1 METRL
6 PKNRQL
12 TNYMTKTE
20 IARSFVER
28 FPDTENRTLAKL
40 MHNELPKVFT
50 TVEVARDVVRRL
62 RGAKGAYKLK
72 HTADKS
78 LFKPIGWQQN
88 VMPPTQSKTR
98 KPIVL
103 DGALKVLI
111 LSDIHI
117 PYHDEVAV
125 AAAINHGKKKKPDV
139 IILNGD
145 IGDFY
150 GVSRHDKD
158 PRRSL
163 ADELDAIRQFL
174 FHLRKQF
181 PVTRILYKIGNHEA
195 RMEMFLVKNA
205 PVLLGVSDFELPVLL
220 KFDELQIELVPS
232 LTLIRLGNLPIY
244 HGHELPQGMSSPVNP
259 ARGIWMRVQE
269 SLICGHWHRTS
280 EHTEST
286 GLNKRLSSCWSTGC
300 LCDLTPDYAIVN
312 RWNHGFAWVE
322 TQADGNYEVFNHKI
336 INGRVY

>member
-1 METRL
+1 
-6 PKNRQL
+6 
-12 TNYMTKTE
+12 MTKFE
-20 IARSFVER
+20 IAKSFVER
-28 FPDTENRTLAKL
+28 FPDMENRTLAKL
-40 MHNELPKVFT
+40 MHKESPKVFLSL
-50 TVEVARDVVRRL
+50 ESARDIVRRI
-62 RGAKGAYKLK
+62 RGAKGVY
-72 HTADKS
+72 HTKYVTDKS
-78 LFKPIGWQQN
+78 MFKPLGWQKN
-88 VMPPTQSKTR
+88 IMPKTQSKTR
-98 KPIVL
+98 EPIVL

-125 AAAINHGKKKKPDV
+125 AAAIAHGKKKKPDV

-174 FHLRKQF
+174 FYLRKQF
-181 PVTRILYKIGNHEA
+181 PATRILYKIGNHEA

-205 PVLLGVSDFELPVLL
+205 PVLLGVNDFELPVLL
-220 KFDELQIELVPS
+220 KFDELNIELVPS

-322 TQADGNYEVFNHKI
+322 TQADGNYEVTNHKI
-336 INGRVY
+336 ISGRVY

>member
-1 METRL
+1 
-6 PKNRQL
+6 
-12 TNYMTKTE
+12 MTKAE
-20 IARSFVER
+20 IVRSYLER
-28 FPDTENRTLAKL
+28 FPDTENLTLAKVL
-40 MHNELPKVFT
+40 HKELPTVFMSL
-50 TVEVARDVVRRL
+50 ESARDIVRRL
-62 RGAKGAYKLK
+62 RGAKGSYHNK
-72 HTADKS
+72 HAVNKAT
-78 LFKPIGWQQN
+78 FKPLGWQKD
-88 VMPPTQSKTR
+88 VIPKTLAR
-98 KPIVL
+98 TREPIVL
-103 DGALKVLI
+103 SGALKVLI

-117 PYHDEVAV
+117 PYHDEIAV
-125 AAAINHGKKKKPDV
+125 AAAIAHGKKKKPDV

-174 FHLRKQF
+174 FYLRKQF
-181 PVTRILYKIGNHEA
+181 PNARILYKIGNHEA

-220 KFDELQIELVPS
+220 KFEESKIELVPS
-232 LTLIRLGNLPIY
+232 LTLIRLGSLPIY

-286 GLNKRLSSCWSTGC
+286 GLNKKLSSCWSTGC

-322 TQADGNYEVFNHKI
+322 TQADGNYEVTNHKI

>member
-1 METRL
+1 
-6 PKNRQL
+6 
-12 TNYMTKTE
+12 MTKAE
-20 IARSFVER
+20 IVRSYLER
-28 FPDTENRTLAKL
+28 FPETENRTLAKL
-40 MHNELPKVFT
+40 LHKELPKVFMSP
-50 TVEVARDVVRRL
+50 EVARDIIRRL
-62 RGAKGAYKLK
+62 RGAKGKR
-72 HTADKS
+72 HTKYATDKS
-78 LFKPIGWQQN
+78 AFKPLGWQKD
-88 VMPPTQSKTR
+88 VMPKTLAR
-98 KPIVL
+98 TREPIVL
-103 DGALKVLI
+103 SGALKVLI

-117 PYHDEVAV
+117 PYHDEAAV
-125 AAAINHGKKKKPDV
+125 AAAIAHGKKKKPDV

-181 PVTRILYKIGNHEA
+181 PNARILYKIGNHEA

-220 KFDELQIELVPS
+220 KFDESRIELVPS
-232 LTLIRLGNLPIY
+232 LTLIRLGSLPIY

-286 GLNKRLSSCWSTGC
+286 GLNKKLSSCWSTGC

-322 TQADGNYEVFNHKI
+322 TQADGNYEVTNHKV

>member
-1 METRL
+1 
-6 PKNRQL
+6 
-12 TNYMTKTE
+12 MTKTE
-20 IARSFVER
+20 IAREFIAR
-28 FPDTENRTLAKL
+28 FPDVENRTLARLIFK
-40 MHNELPKVFT
+40 EKPKVFPSL
-50 TVEVARDVVRRL
+50 ENARTVVRHV
-62 RGAKGAYKLK
+62 RGATGIPNKG
-72 HTADKS
+72 HIADKS
-78 LFKPIGWQQN
+78 AFKPLGWQKN
-88 VMPPTQSKTR
+88 LLPKTQATSR
-98 KPIVL
+98 KPITL
-103 DGALKVLI
+103 NGALKVLI

-125 AAAINHGKKKKPDV
+125 AAAIAHAKKKKPDV

-163 ADELDAIRQFL
+163 SDELDAIRQFL

-181 PVTRILYKIGNHEA
+181 PTTRILYKIGNHEA
-195 RMEMFLVKNA
+195 RMEIFLVKNA
-205 PVLLGVSDFELPVLL
+205 PVLLGVTDFELPVLL
-220 KFDELQIELVPS
+220 KFDELNIELVPS
-232 LTLIRLGNLPIY
+232 LTLIRLGKLPIY

-286 GLNKRLSSCWSTGC
+286 GLNKQLSSCWSTGC
-300 LCDLTPDYAIVN
+300 LCDLSPDYAIVN

-322 TQADGNYEVFNHKI
+322 TQADGNYEVTNHKI
-336 INGRVY
+336 INGKVY

>member
-1 METRL
+1 
-6 PKNRQL
+6 
-12 TNYMTKTE
+12 MTKTE
-20 IARSFVER
+20 LARKFVEQ
-28 FPDTENRTLAKL
+28 FPDVENRTIARMLYKDY
-40 MHNELPKVFT
+40 PKVFLSL
-50 TVEVARDVVRRL
+50 ESARDVVRTL
-62 RGAKGAYKLK
+62 RGARGVHHK
-72 HTADKS
+72 TRISDKS
-78 LFKPIGWQQN
+78 LYKPLGWQQN
-88 VMPPTQSKTR
+88 LMPKTYAKTR
-98 KPIVL
+98 EPIIL

-125 AAAINHGKKKKPDV
+125 AAAIAHGKKKKPDI

-158 PRRSL
+158 PHRSL
-163 ADELDAIRQFL
+163 ADELNAIRQFL

-181 PVTRILYKIGNHEA
+181 PTSRILYKIGNHEV
-195 RMEMFLVKNA
+195 RMELFLIKNA
-205 PVLLGVSDFELPVLL
+205 PVLLGIKDFEIPILL
-220 KFDELQIELVPS
+220 KFDELNIELVPS
-232 LTLIRLGNLPIY
+232 LTLIRLGKLPIY

-286 GLNKRLSSCWSTGC
+286 GLNKQLSSCWSTGC
-300 LCDLTPDYAIVN
+300 LCNLTPDYAIVN

-322 TQADGNYEVFNHKI
+322 TQTDGNYEVTNHKI
-336 INGRVY
+336 INGKVY

>member
-1 METRL
+1 
-6 PKNRQL
+6 
-12 TNYMTKTE
+12 
-20 IARSFVER
+20 V
-28 FPDTENRTLAKL
+28 
-40 MHNELPKVFT
+40 
-50 TVEVARDVVRRL
+50 
-62 RGAKGAYKLK
+62 
-72 HTADKS
+72 DKS
-78 LFKPIGWQQN
+78 AFKPLGWQKN
-88 VMPPTQSKTR
+88 IMPKTQATSR

-125 AAAINHGKKKKPDV
+125 AAAIAHGKKKKPDV
-139 IILNGD
+139 VILNGD

-163 ADELDAIRQFL
+163 SDELDAIRQFL
-174 FHLRKQF
+174 FYLRQQF
-181 PVTRILYKIGNHEA
+181 TNARILYKIGNHEA

-286 GLNKRLSSCWSTGC
+286 GLNKKLSSCWSTGC
-300 LCDLTPDYAIVN
+300 LCDLSPDYAIVN
-312 RWNHGFAWVE
+312 RWNHGFVWVE
-322 TQADGNYEVFNHKI
+322 TQADGNYEVTNHKI

>member
-1 METRL
+1 
-6 PKNRQL
+6 
-12 TNYMTKTE
+12 MTKSQ
-20 IARSFVER
+20 IAKEFIDR
-28 FPDTENRTLAKL
+28 FPDSENRTIARV
-40 MHNELPKVFT
+40 MHKEMPKIFRS
-50 TVEVARDVVRRL
+50 VEDARKSVRLL
-62 RGAKGAYKLK
+62 RGAAGG
-72 HTADKS
+72 HPTADKS
-78 LFKPIGWQQN
+78 ARRPLGWQKN
-88 VMPPTQSKTR
+88 IIPKTQATR
-98 KPIVL
+98 REPVIL

-125 AAAINHGKKKKPDV
+125 STAIAFGKKKKPDV

-163 ADELDAIRQFL
+163 ADELDALRQFL
-174 FHLRKQF
+174 FHLRAQF
-181 PVTRILYKIGNHEA
+181 PKARILYKIGNHED
-195 RMEMFLVKNA
+195 RMEKFLVKNA
-205 PVLLGVSDFELPVLL
+205 PVLLGVTDFELPVLL
-220 KFDELQIELVPS
+220 KFEELNIELVPS

-300 LCDLTPDYAIVN
+300 LCDLSPDYAIVN
-312 RWNHGFAWVE
+312 RWNHGFVWVE
-322 TQADGNYEVFNHKI
+322 TQICGNYEVSNHKI

>member
-1 METRL
+1 
-6 PKNRQL
+6 
-12 TNYMTKTE
+12 MTKAD
-20 IARSFVER
+20 IVRSYLER
-28 FPDTENRTLAKL
+28 FPETENLTLAKVL
-40 MHNELPKVFT
+40 HKELPKVFMSP
-50 TVEVARDVVRRL
+50 EVARDIIRRL
-62 RGAKGAYKLK
+62 RGAKGKR
-72 HTADKS
+72 HTKYATDKS
-78 LFKPIGWQQN
+78 AFKPLGWQRD
-88 VMPPTQSKTR
+88 VIPKTLAR
-98 KPIVL
+98 TREPIVL
-103 DGALKVLI
+103 SGVLRVLI

-125 AAAINHGKKKKPDV
+125 AAAIAHGRKKKPDV

-181 PVTRILYKIGNHEA
+181 PNARILYKIGNHEA

-220 KFDELQIELVPS
+220 KFDESRIELVPS
-232 LTLIRLGNLPIY
+232 LTLIRLGSLPIY

-286 GLNKRLSSCWSTGC
+286 GLNKKLSSCWSTGC

-322 TQADGNYEVFNHKI
+322 TQADGNYEVTNHKI

>member
-1 METRL
+1 VPILPPRQRFGQRL
-6 PKNRQL
+6 VSVKIHHADTVLVLALHKRAARLMLDSWLAILAPATLGRQL
-12 TNYMTKTE
+12 
-20 IARSFVER
+20 IRHV
-28 FPDTENRTLAKL
+28 
-40 MHNELPKVFT
+40 
-50 TVEVARDVVRRL
+50 
-62 RGAKGAYKLK
+62 RGAKGKESK
-72 HTADKS
+72 QGIADKS
-78 LFKPIGWQQN
+78 MFKPIGWQQN
-88 VMPPTQSKTR
+88 VMPKTLSRSR

-103 DGALKVLI
+103 EGALKVLI

-117 PYHDEVAV
+117 PYHDEAAV
-125 AAAINHGKKKKPDV
+125 AAAIAHGKKKKPDV

-174 FHLRKQF
+174 FYLRKQF
-181 PVTRILYKIGNHEA
+181 PSARILYKIGNHEA

-220 KFDELQIELVPS
+220 KFDELNIELVPS
-232 LTLIRLGNLPIY
+232 LTLIRLGSLPIY

-286 GLNKRLSSCWSTGC
+286 GLNKKLSSCWSTGC

-322 TQADGNYEVFNHKI
+322 TQADGNYEVTNHKI

>member
-1 METRL
+1 
-6 PKNRQL
+6 
-12 TNYMTKTE
+12 MTKAD
-20 IARSFVER
+20 IVRSYLER
-28 FPDTENRTLAKL
+28 FPDTENLTLAKIL
-40 MHNELPKVFT
+40 NKELPTVFMSP
-50 TVEVARDVVRRL
+50 ESARDIIRRL
-62 RGAKGAYKLK
+62 RGAKGKRHIKYA
-72 HTADKS
+72 TDKS
-78 LFKPIGWQQN
+78 AFKPLGWQKD
-88 VMPPTQSKTR
+88 VIPKTLAR
-98 KPIVL
+98 TREPIVL
-103 DGALKVLI
+103 SGALKVLI

-125 AAAINHGKKKKPDV
+125 AAAIAHGKKKKPDV

-174 FHLRKQF
+174 FYLRKQF
-181 PVTRILYKIGNHEA
+181 PNARILYKIGNHEA

-220 KFDELQIELVPS
+220 KFDESRIELVPS
-232 LTLIRLGNLPIY
+232 LTLIRLGSLPIY

-286 GLNKRLSSCWSTGC
+286 GLNKKLSSCWSTGC

-322 TQADGNYEVFNHKI
+322 TQSDGNYEVTNHKI

>member
-1 METRL
+1 
-6 PKNRQL
+6 
-12 TNYMTKTE
+12 MTKSE
-20 IARSFVER
+20 IAREFVAR
-28 FPDTENRTLAKL
+28 FPDVENRTIARVMFK
-40 MHNELPKVFT
+40 EKPKVFPSLENARN
-50 TVEVARDVVRRL
+50 TVRHV
-62 RGAKGAYKLK
+62 RGAGGAKQKKYIV
-72 HTADKS
+72 DKS
-78 LFKPIGWQQN
+78 AFKPLGWQKN
-88 VMPPTQSKTR
+88 IMPKTQATSR

-125 AAAINHGKKKKPDV
+125 AAAIAHGKKKKPDV
-139 IILNGD
+139 VILNGD

-163 ADELDAIRQFL
+163 SDELDAIRQFL
-174 FHLRKQF
+174 FYLRQQF
-181 PVTRILYKIGNHEA
+181 PNARILYKIGNHEA

-220 KFDELQIELVPS
+220 KFDELKIELVPS

-286 GLNKRLSSCWSTGC
+286 GLNKKLSSCWSTGC
-300 LCDLTPDYAIVN
+300 LCDLSPDYAIVN
-312 RWNHGFAWVE
+312 RWNHGFVWVE
-322 TQADGNYEVFNHKI
+322 TQADGNYEVTNHKI

>member
-1 METRL
+1 
-6 PKNRQL
+6 
-12 TNYMTKTE
+12 MTKTQL
-20 IARSFVER
+20 AREFIER
-28 FPDTENRTLAKL
+28 FPDAENRTIARVMFK
-40 MHNELPKVFT
+40 ERPKVF
-50 TVEVARDVVRRL
+50 VSLESARSVIRGL
-62 RGAKGAYKLK
+62 RGANAGRIV
-72 HTADKS
+72 ADKS
-78 LFKPIGWQQN
+78 AIKPLGWQKN
-88 VMPPTQSKTR
+88 VMPKTQATTR
-98 KPIVL
+98 EPIVL
-103 DGALKVLI
+103 SGALKVLI

-117 PYHDEVAV
+117 PYHDETAL
-125 AAAINHGKKKKPDV
+125 AAAIAHGKKKKPDV
-139 IILNGD
+139 VILNGD

-174 FHLRKQF
+174 FYLRAQF
-181 PVTRILYKIGNHEA
+181 PKARILYKIGNHEA

-220 KFDELQIELVPS
+220 KFAELGIELVPS

-286 GLNKRLSSCWSTGC
+286 GLNKKLSSCWSTGC
-300 LCDLTPDYAIVN
+300 LCDLSPDYAIVN
-312 RWNHGFAWVE
+312 RWNHGFVWVE
-322 TQADGNYEVFNHKI
+322 TQPCGNYEVTNHKI

>member
-1 METRL
+1 
-6 PKNRQL
+6 
-12 TNYMTKTE
+12 MTKTE
-20 IARSFVER
+20 IAREFIAR
-28 FPDTENRTLAKL
+28 FPDVENRTLARVMFK
-40 MHNELPKVFT
+40 EKPKVFPSLENARN
-50 TVEVARDVVRRL
+50 TVRL
-62 RGAKGAYKLK
+62 ARGASGAKQK
-72 HTADKS
+72 RHIADKS
-78 LFKPIGWQQN
+78 AFKPLGWQKN
-88 VMPPTQSKTR
+88 IMPKTQATTR
-98 KPIVL
+98 EPIVL
-103 DGALKVLI
+103 SGALKVLI

-117 PYHDEVAV
+117 PYHDETAL
-125 AAAINHGKKKKPDV
+125 AAAIAHGKKKKPDV
-139 IILNGD
+139 VILNGD

-163 ADELDAIRQFL
+163 SDELDAIRQFL
-174 FHLRKQF
+174 FHLRAQF
-181 PVTRILYKIGNHEA
+181 PKARILYKIGNHEA

-220 KFDELQIELVPS
+220 KFDELNIELVPS

-286 GLNKRLSSCWSTGC
+286 GLNKKLSSCWSTGC
-300 LCDLTPDYAIVN
+300 LCDLSPDYAIVN
-312 RWNHGFAWVE
+312 RWNHGFVWVE
-322 TQADGNYEVFNHKI
+322 TQADGNYEVTNHKI

>member
-1 METRL
+1 
-6 PKNRQL
+6 
-12 TNYMTKTE
+12 MTKIE

-28 FPDTENRTLAKL
+28 FPDMENRTLAKL
-40 MHNELPKVFT
+40 MHKESPKVFLSL
-50 TVEVARDVVRRL
+50 ESARDIVRRI
-62 RGAKGAYKLK
+62 RGAKGTHVTKY
-72 HTADKS
+72 TADKT
-78 LFKPIGWQQN
+78 LFKPLGWQQN
-88 VMPPTQSKTR
+88 VLPKTHSRSR

-117 PYHDEVAV
+117 PYHDEIAV
-125 AAAINHGKKKKPDV
+125 NAALNHGKKKKPDV

-181 PVTRILYKIGNHEA
+181 PSARILYKIGNHEA

-220 KFDELQIELVPS
+220 KFEELNIELVPS

-286 GLNKRLSSCWSTGC
+286 GLNKKLS
-300 LCDLTPDYAIVN
+300 
-312 RWNHGFAWVE
+312 
-322 TQADGNYEVFNHKI
+322 
-336 INGRVY
+336 

>member
-1 METRL
+1 
-6 PKNRQL
+6 
-12 TNYMTKTE
+12 MTKTE
-20 IARSFVER
+20 LAKEFVER
-28 FPDTENRTLAKL
+28 FTDVENRTLARMMQKEHSKIFL
-40 MHNELPKVFT
+40 SLEG
-50 TVEVARDVVRRL
+50 ARDLVRRL
-62 RGAKGAYKLK
+62 RGAKGLYHKK
-72 HTADKS
+72 HTTDKS
-78 LFKPIGWQQN
+78 LFKPLGWQQN
-88 VMPPTQSKTR
+88 VMPKTHAKTR
-98 KPIVL
+98 EPIVL

-125 AAAINHGKKKKPDV
+125 AAALAHGKKKKPDV

-181 PVTRILYKIGNHEA
+181 PSTRILYKIGNHEA

-232 LTLIRLGNLPIY
+232 LTLIRLGSLPIY

-286 GLNKRLSSCWSTGC
+286 GLNKKLSSCWSTGC

>member
-1 METRL
+1 
-6 PKNRQL
+6 
-12 TNYMTKTE
+12 MTKAE
-20 IARSFVER
+20 IVRSYIER
-28 FPDTENRTLAKL
+28 FPDTENLTLAKVL
-40 MHNELPKVFT
+40 HKELPKVFLSP
-50 TVEVARDVVRRL
+50 ESARDIVRRL
-62 RGAKGAYKLK
+62 RGAKGAYHNK
-72 HTADKS
+72 HAVNKS
-78 LFKPIGWQQN
+78 TFKPLGWQKD
-88 VMPPTQSKTR
+88 VMPKTLAR
-98 KPIVL
+98 TREPIVL

-117 PYHDEVAV
+117 PYHDEAAV
-125 AAAINHGKKKKPDV
+125 AAAIAHGKKKKPDV

-181 PVTRILYKIGNHEA
+181 PNARILYKIGNHEA

-220 KFDELQIELVPS
+220 KFDESRIELVPS
-232 LTLIRLGNLPIY
+232 LTLIRLGSLPIY

-286 GLNKRLSSCWSTGC
+286 GLNKKLSSCWSTGC

-322 TQADGNYEVFNHKI
+322 TQADGNYEVTNHKI

>member
-1 METRL
+1 
-6 PKNRQL
+6 
-12 TNYMTKTE
+12 MTKAE
-20 IARSFVER
+20 IVRSYLER
-28 FPDTENRTLAKL
+28 FPETENRTLAKL
-40 MHNELPKVFT
+40 LHKELPNVFMSP
-50 TVEVARDVVRRL
+50 EAARDIIRRL
-62 RGAKGAYKLK
+62 RGAKGKR
-72 HTADKS
+72 HTKYAMDKS
-78 LFKPIGWQQN
+78 AFKPLGWQKD
-88 VMPPTQSKTR
+88 VIPKTLAR
-98 KPIVL
+98 TREPIVL
-103 DGALKVLI
+103 SGALKVLI

-117 PYHDEVAV
+117 PYHDEIAV
-125 AAAINHGKKKKPDV
+125 AAAIAHGKKKKPDV

-174 FHLRKQF
+174 FYLRKQF
-181 PVTRILYKIGNHEA
+181 PNARILYKIGNHEA

-220 KFDELQIELVPS
+220 KFDESRIELVPS
-232 LTLIRLGNLPIY
+232 LTLIRLGSLPIY

-286 GLNKRLSSCWSTGC
+286 GLNKKLSSCWSTGC

-322 TQADGNYEVFNHKI
+322 TQSDGNYEVTNHKI

>member
-1 METRL
+1 
-6 PKNRQL
+6 
-12 TNYMTKTE
+12 MTKAD
-20 IARSFVER
+20 IVRSYLER
-28 FPDTENRTLAKL
+28 FPDTENLTLAKIL
-40 MHNELPKVFT
+40 NKELPTVFMSP
-50 TVEVARDVVRRL
+50 ESARDIIRRL
-62 RGAKGAYKLK
+62 RGAKGKRHIKYA
-72 HTADKS
+72 TDKS
-78 LFKPIGWQQN
+78 AFKPLGWQKD
-88 VMPPTQSKTR
+88 VIPKTLAR
-98 KPIVL
+98 TREPIVL
-103 DGALKVLI
+103 SGALKVLI

-125 AAAINHGKKKKPDV
+125 AAAIAHGKKKKPDV

-174 FHLRKQF
+174 FYLRKQF
-181 PVTRILYKIGNHEA
+181 PNARILYKIGNHEA

-220 KFDELQIELVPS
+220 KFDESRIELVPS
-232 LTLIRLGNLPIY
+232 LTLIRLGSLPIY

-286 GLNKRLSSCWSTGC
+286 GLNKKLSSCWSTGC

-322 TQADGNYEVFNHKI
+322 TQADGNYEVTNHKI

>member
-1 METRL
+1 
-6 PKNRQL
+6 
-12 TNYMTKTE
+12 MTKAE
-20 IARSFVER
+20 IVRSYLER
-28 FPDTENRTLAKL
+28 FPDTENLTLAKIL
-40 MHNELPKVFT
+40 HKELPKVFLST
-50 TVEVARDVVRRL
+50 ESARDTVRRL
-62 RGAKGAYKLK
+62 RGAKGEYHSKY
-72 HTADKS
+72 TMDKS
-78 LFKPIGWQQN
+78 AFKPLGWQKD
-88 VMPPTQSKTR
+88 VIPKTLAR
-98 KPIVL
+98 TREPIVL
-103 DGALKVLI
+103 SGALKVLI

-117 PYHDEVAV
+117 PYHDEAAV
-125 AAAINHGKKKKPDV
+125 TAAIAHGKKKKPDV

-181 PVTRILYKIGNHEA
+181 PNARILYKIGNHEA
-195 RMEMFLVKNA
+195 RMEMFLIKNA

-220 KFDELQIELVPS
+220 RFDEARIELVPS
-232 LTLIRLGNLPIY
+232 LTLIRLGSLPIY

-286 GLNKRLSSCWSTGC
+286 GLNKKLSSCWSTGC
-300 LCDLTPDYAIVN
+300 LCDLSPDYAIVN

-322 TQADGNYEVFNHKI
+322 TQADGNYEVTNHKI

>member
-1 METRL
+1 
-6 PKNRQL
+6 
-12 TNYMTKTE
+12 MTKAE
-20 IARSFVER
+20 IVRSYLER
-28 FPDTENRTLAKL
+28 FPDTENLTLAKVL
-40 MHNELPKVFT
+40 HKELPTVFMSL
-50 TVEVARDVVRRL
+50 ESARDIVRRL
-62 RGAKGAYKLK
+62 RGAKGSYHNK
-72 HTADKS
+72 HAVNKAT
-78 LFKPIGWQQN
+78 FKPLGWQKD
-88 VMPPTQSKTR
+88 VIPKTLAR
-98 KPIVL
+98 TREPIVL
-103 DGALKVLI
+103 SGALKVLI

-117 PYHDEVAV
+117 PYHDEIAV
-125 AAAINHGKKKKPDV
+125 AAAIAHGKKKKPDV

-174 FHLRKQF
+174 FYLRKQF
-181 PVTRILYKIGNHEA
+181 PNARILYKIGNHEA

-220 KFDELQIELVPS
+220 KFDESRIELVPS
-232 LTLIRLGNLPIY
+232 LTLIRLGSLPIY

-286 GLNKRLSSCWSTGC
+286 GLNKKLSSCWSTGC

-322 TQADGNYEVFNHKI
+322 TQADGNYEVTNHKI

>member
-1 METRL
+1 
-6 PKNRQL
+6 
-12 TNYMTKTE
+12 MTKTE
-20 IARSFVER
+20 IAREYIER
-28 FPDTENRTLAKL
+28 FPDLENRTLARVIHK
-40 MHNELPKVFT
+40 ELPKVFT
-50 TVEVARDVVRRL
+50 DLENTRQVIRQI
-62 RGAKGAYKLK
+62 RGAKGVNGNK
-72 HTADKS
+72 HVSDKS
-78 LFKPIGWQQN
+78 MFKPLGWQQN
-88 VMPPTQSKTR
+88 LMPKTHATTR
-98 KPIVL
+98 KPVVL

-111 LSDIHI
+111 LSDVHI

-125 AAAINHGKKKKPDV
+125 AAALAHGKKKKPDV

-181 PVTRILYKIGNHEA
+181 PNTRILYKIGNHEA

-220 KFDELQIELVPS
+220 KFDELNIELVPS

-286 GLNKRLSSCWSTGC
+286 GLNKKLSSCWSTGC
-300 LCDLTPDYAIVN
+300 LCDLSPDYAIVN

>member
-1 METRL
+1 
-6 PKNRQL
+6 
-12 TNYMTKTE
+12 MTKTE
-20 IARSFVER
+20 IAREFIAR
-28 FPDTENRTLAKL
+28 FPDVENRTIARVMFK
-40 MHNELPKVFT
+40 EKPKVFPSLENARN
-50 TVEVARDVVRRL
+50 TVRHV
-62 RGAKGAYKLK
+62 RGAGGAKQKKYIV
-72 HTADKS
+72 DKS
-78 LFKPIGWQQN
+78 AFKPLGWQKN
-88 VMPPTQSKTR
+88 IMPKTQATTR
-98 KPIVL
+98 QPVVL

-125 AAAINHGKKKKPDV
+125 AAAIAHGKKKRPDV

-163 ADELDAIRQFL
+163 SDELDAIRQFL
-174 FHLRKQF
+174 FHLRAQF
-181 PVTRILYKIGNHEA
+181 PKARILYKIGNHEA

-286 GLNKRLSSCWSTGC
+286 GLNKKLSSCWSTGC
-300 LCDLTPDYAIVN
+300 LCDLSPDYAIVN
-312 RWNHGFAWVE
+312 RWNHGFVWVE
-322 TQADGNYEVFNHKI
+322 TQACGNYEVTNHKI

>member
-1 METRL
+1 
-6 PKNRQL
+6 
-12 TNYMTKTE
+12 MTKTQ
-20 IARSFVER
+20 IARDYITR
-28 FPDTENRTLAKL
+28 FPDAENRTIARA
-40 MHNELPKVFT
+40 MHKEHPKVFT
-50 TVEVARDVVRRL
+50 SIDAARCTIRRL
-62 RGAKGAYKLK
+62 RGAHGGQEG
-72 HTADKS
+72 ADKS
-78 LFKPIGWQQN
+78 AIRPHGWQKN
-88 VMPPTQSKTR
+88 VMPKTLATR
-98 KPIVL
+98 REPITL

-117 PYHDEVAV
+117 PYHDEKAL
-125 AAAINHGKKKKPDV
+125 AAAIAHGKKKRPDV
-139 IILNGD
+139 VILNGD

-163 ADELDAIRQFL
+163 SDELDAIRQFL
-174 FHLRKQF
+174 FYLRAQF
-181 PVTRILYKIGNHEA
+181 PKARILYKIGNHEA

-220 KFDELQIELVPS
+220 KFDELGIELVPS

-286 GLNKRLSSCWSTGC
+286 GLDKKLSSCWSTGC
-300 LCDLTPDYAIVN
+300 LCDLSPDYAIVN
-312 RWNHGFAWVE
+312 RWNHGFVWVE
-322 TQADGNYEVFNHKI
+322 TQECGNYEVTNHKI
-336 INGRVY
+336 IDGRVY

>member
-1 METRL
+1 
-6 PKNRQL
+6 
-12 TNYMTKTE
+12 MTKAE
-20 IARSFVER
+20 IVRSYLER
-28 FPDTENRTLAKL
+28 FPDTENLTLAKIL
-40 MHNELPKVFT
+40 HKELPKVFLST
-50 TVEVARDVVRRL
+50 ESARDTVRRL
-62 RGAKGAYKLK
+62 RGAKGEYHSKY
-72 HTADKS
+72 TMDKS
-78 LFKPIGWQQN
+78 AFKPLGWQKD
-88 VMPPTQSKTR
+88 VIPKTLAR
-98 KPIVL
+98 TREPIVL
-103 DGALKVLI
+103 SGALKVMI

-117 PYHDEVAV
+117 PYHDEAAV
-125 AAAINHGKKKKPDV
+125 TAAIAHGKKKKPDV

-181 PVTRILYKIGNHEA
+181 PNARILYKIGNHEA
-195 RMEMFLVKNA
+195 RMEMFLIKNA

-220 KFDELQIELVPS
+220 RFDEARIELVPS
-232 LTLIRLGNLPIY
+232 LTLIRLGSLPIY

-286 GLNKRLSSCWSTGC
+286 GLNKKLSSCWSTGC
-300 LCDLTPDYAIVN
+300 LCDLSPDYAIVN

-322 TQADGNYEVFNHKI
+322 TQADGNYEVTNHKI